1 MLTVRRSEKSVVSK
15 DETPEL
21 EGAARLA
28 AIQRRLEI
36 LMRDAREIRGAL
48 AKLADRDPFAV
59 LRQTLEERSRR
70 TRPPGD

>member
-1 MLTVRRSEKSVVSK
+1 
-15 DETPEL
+15 
-21 EGAARLA
+21 
-28 AIQRRLEI
+28 
-36 LMRDAREIRGAL
+36 MRDAREIRGAL